1 MINPQLENLTFIQ
14 DAEQDIARLRREIE
28 ALPKRLAELEKKLA
42 AEKLAL
48 EQAEKAIKEE
58 ETKRRRLESDIK
70 DQQQKIIKF
79 REQTSSV
86 KTNEQYAA
94 LQHEISFAEAEI
106 RRIEDRELESM
117 ERSEQLESQRKKAKQ
132 ELADQTRVVELE
144 KEAARSTSAEQQ
156 AKLASL
162 TEERTRLRANADESL
177 LATYDRVASV
187 RGTGLAR
194 VQGQRCLGCQM
205 ALRPQMWNQVRM
217 GEILPCES
225 CARLLYYDPELEP
238 ASEAPAAKPKK
249 RKADTDQSEEAAGD

>member
-1 MINPQLENLTFIQ
+1 MINPQLETLTFVQ
-14 DAEQDIARLRREIE
+14 EADQDIARLQREID
-28 ALPKRLAELEKKLA
+28 ALPKHLAELEKKLA

-70 DQQQKIIKF
+70 DHQQKILKF

-94 LQHEISFAEAEI
+94 LQHEIAFAEAEI

-117 ERSEQLESQRKKAKQ
+117 ERSEQLEAQRAKAKQ
-132 ELADQTRVVELE
+132 ELADQNRVVELE
-144 KEAARSTSAEQQ
+144 KEAARTTSAEHQ

-162 TEERTRLRANADESL
+162 IDERTRLRANVDENL
-177 LATYDRVASV
+177 LAQYDRVAAA
-187 RGTGLAR
+187 RGTGIAR

-205 ALRPQMWNQVRM
+205 ALRPQVWNQVRA

-225 CARLLYYDPELEP
+225 CARLLYYDAELDP
-238 ASEAPAAKPKK
+238 APDAPAAKSKK
-249 RKADTDQSEEAAGD
+249 RKTDADQADEDA